1 MQKRHIGTWPPGAG
15 ALGKSGKRMSSGEA
29 MLHAYRVS
37 GHKLEPL
44 SEGTPLTAAGW
55 IDLYCPVAAEV
66 DAAQAHGFEVPT
78 LEDMEEIEISNRLY
92 RENGT
97 DYMTVVLPGRDVV
110 DQHVSAPVTFIL
122 TPQQIFTVRHHR
134 LRPFETYPT
143 RADKVGPGC
152 TDPDRLFLSMVEEII
167 GRLADHLEMAGKAL
181 DQVAGEVYA
190 DGGNAD
196 GAALKSA
203 LRRTGREGEA
213 ISRVRLALLTMERML
228 SYFSQTLHEAY
239 RGDALRPMVKGLTR
253 DLQALEVHADFLSS
267 RVGLASDATLG
278 MINLSQNQTIKIVSV
293 VAAVF
298 LPPTLIASIYGMN
311 FHVMPELDWW
321 WGYPMAMVMML
332 ASAAGTF
339 LFFRWKKWL

>member
-1 MQKRHIGTWPPGAG
+1 
-15 ALGKSGKRMSSGEA
+15 
-29 MLHAYRVS
+29 MLHAYRVT

-44 SEGTPLTAAGW
+44 PDGTPLSAAGW
-55 IDLYCPVAAEV
+55 VDLFRPDPAEV
-66 DAAQAHGFEVPT
+66 DAAQALGIEVPT
-78 LEDMEEIEISNRLY
+78 LDDMEEIEISNRLY

-97 DYMTVVLPGRDVV
+97 DYMTVVLPGRTDT
-110 DQHVSAPVTFIL
+110 DEPTTAPVTFIL
-122 TPQQIFTVRHHR
+122 TPQQMFTARHHR
-134 LRPFETYPT
+134 LRPFETYPL

-152 TDPDRLFLSMVEEII
+152 TDPDRLFLSLVEEII
-167 GRLADHLEMAGKAL
+167 GRLADHLEAAGKAL
-181 DQVAGEVYA
+181 DQVAREVYA
-190 DGGNAD
+190 EGGNAH
-196 GAALKSA
+196 GIALQSA

-239 RGDALRPMVKGLTR
+239 RGDSLRPMVKGLTR
-253 DLQALEVHADFLSS
+253 DLQALEVHADFLST
-267 RVGLASDATLG
+267 RVALASDATLG

-311 FHVMPELDWW
+311 FHVMPELDWR
-321 WGYPMAMVMML
+321 WGYPMSLGLML
-332 ASAAGTF
+332 AAAVGTY

>member
-1 MQKRHIGTWPPGAG
+1 
-15 ALGKSGKRMSSGEA
+15 
-29 MLHAYRVS
+29 MLQAYRVT
-37 GHKLEPL
+37 GQKLEPL
-44 SEGTPLTAAGW
+44 PAGDPLSAAGW
-55 IDLYCPVAAEV
+55 IDLFRPDAGEV
-66 DAAQAHGFEVPT
+66 DTVQALGIEVPT

-92 RENGT
+92 REDGT
-97 DYMTVVLPGRDVV
+97 DYMTVVLPGRTDA
-110 DQHVSAPVTFIL
+110 DGPTTTPVTFIL
-122 TPQQIFTVRHHR
+122 TPQQLFTVRHH
-134 LRPFETYPT
+134 LWRPFETYPL

-152 TDPDRLFLSMVEEII
+152 SDPDRLFLSLVEEII
-167 GRLADHLEMAGKAL
+167 GRLADHLEAAGKAL

-190 DGGNAD
+190 EGGSANGD
-196 GAALKSA
+196 ALRSA

-228 SYFSQTLHEAY
+228 SYFGQTLHEAH
-239 RGDALRPMVKGLTR
+239 RGESLRPMVKGLTR
-253 DLQALEVHADFLSS
+253 DLQALEVHADFLST

-311 FHVMPELDWW
+311 FRVMPELDWR
-321 WGYPMAMVMML
+321 WGYPMAMGMML
-332 ASAAGTF
+332 AAAAGTY

>member
-1 MQKRHIGTWPPGAG
+1 VT
-15 ALGKSGKRMSSGEA
+15 
-29 MLHAYRVS
+29 
-37 GHKLEPL
+37 
-44 SEGTPLTAAGW
+44 AGW
-55 IDLYCPVAAEV
+55 VDLFRPDAAEV
-66 DAAQAHGFEVPT
+66 EAAQALGIEVPT

-97 DYMTVVLPGRDVV
+97 DYMTVVLPGRD
-110 DQHVSAPVTFIL
+110 DGDEHVSAPVTFIL
-122 TPQQIFTVRHHR
+122 TPQQMFTVRHHR

-167 GRLADHLEMAGKAL
+167 SRLADHLEGAGKAL
-181 DQVAGEVYA
+181 DGVAREVYA
-190 DGGNAD
+190 EGGGSD
-196 GAALKSA
+196 GAALQSA
-203 LRRTGREGEA
+203 LRRTGLEGEA

-228 SYFSQTLHEAY
+228 SYFGQTLHEAY
-239 RGDALRPMVKGLTR
+239 RGETLRPLVKGFTH

-311 FHVMPELDWW
+311 FRTMPELQWW
-321 WGYPMAMVMML
+321 WGYPAALGLML
-332 ASAAGTF
+332 AAAVGTF

>member
-1 MQKRHIGTWPPGAG
+1 
-15 ALGKSGKRMSSGEA
+15 
-29 MLHAYRVS
+29 MLHAYRVT
-37 GHKLEPL
+37 GQKLEALPD
-44 SEGTPLTAAGW
+44 GVPLTAAGW
-55 IDLYCPVAAEV
+55 IDLFRPDAAEV
-66 DAAQAHGFEVPT
+66 DAAQALGIEVPT
-78 LEDMEEIEISNRLY
+78 LDDMEEIEISNRLY

-97 DYMTVVLPGRDVV
+97 DYMTVVLPGRTDTDEPVTT
-110 DQHVSAPVTFIL
+110 PVTFIL
-122 TPQQIFTVRHHR
+122 TPQQMFTVRHNR
-134 LRPFETYPT
+134 LRPFETYPL

-167 GRLADHLEMAGKAL
+167 GRLADHLEGAGKAL
-181 DQVAGEVYA
+181 DQVAREVYA
-190 DGGNAD
+190 EGG
-196 GAALKSA
+196 GASGDALQSA
-203 LRRTGREGEA
+203 LRRTGREGEV

-228 SYFSQTLHEAY
+228 SYFGQTLHEAY
-239 RGDALRPMVKGLTR
+239 RGDALRPLVKGFTR
-253 DLQALEVHADFLSS
+253 DLQALEVHADFLST

-311 FHVMPELDWW
+311 FHVMPELDWR

-332 ASAAGTF
+332 AAAVGTF

>member
-1 MQKRHIGTWPPGAG
+1 
-15 ALGKSGKRMSSGEA
+15 
-29 MLHAYRVS
+29 MLHAYRVT
-37 GHKLEPL
+37 GPKLEPL
-44 SEGTPLTAAGW
+44 PDGEPLTAACW
-55 IDLYCPVAAEV
+55 IDLFQPGPSEV
-66 DAAQAHGFEVPT
+66 DATQALGVEVPT

-92 RENGT
+92 REDGI
-97 DYMTVVLPGRDVV
+97 DYMTVVLPGRNEAGE
-110 DQHVSAPVTFIL
+110 HVSAPVTFIL
-122 TPQQIFTVRHHR
+122 TPQQMFTARHHR
-134 LRPFETYPT
+134 LRPFETYPL

-152 TDPDRLFLSMVEEII
+152 SDPDRLFLSMVEEII
-167 GRLADHLEMAGKAL
+167 GRLADHLENVGKEL
-181 DQVAGEVYA
+181 DGVAREVYA
-190 DGGNAD
+190 EGGSAD
-196 GAALKSA
+196 GAALQSA

-228 SYFSQTLHEAY
+228 SYFGQTLHEAY
-239 RGDALRPMVKGLTR
+239 RGESLRPLVKGFTR

-311 FHVMPELDWW
+311 FDVMPELHWR
-321 WGYPMAMVMML
+321 WGYPMAVAIML
-332 ASAAGTF
+332 GAAVGTF